1 MPVSRNLVDPN
12 LTPVWLHINYS
23 GIKSVQGLNV
33 LKKAIIVDHYSKRK
47 EKSGDSESFWRSVK
61 KTLPDTKLKSIPTC
75 IKADD
80 KIITDKQSIS
90 E

>member
-12 LTPVWLHINYS
+12 LILVWLHINYS

-47 EKSGDSESFWRSVK
+47 AAILNLSGN
-61 KTLPDTKLKSIPTC
+61 L
-75 IKADD
+75 
-80 KIITDKQSIS
+80 
-90 E
+90 

>member
-1 MPVSRNLVDPN
+1 MPVSRNLVHPN

-47 EKSGDSESFWRSVK
+47 AAILNLSGD
-61 KTLPDTKLKSIPTC
+61 L
-75 IKADD
+75 
-80 KIITDKQSIS
+80 
-90 E
+90 